1 MTNQSIIQTDENNK
15 QRKYPCDTSIIKPRF
30 VTIISYLECS
40 GRISTFGQVSLVE
53 HNLQQ
58 IEKSMEV
65 FGYEQVLS

>member
-1 MTNQSIIQTDENNK
+1 MTNQSIIQTNENNK
-15 QRKYPCDTSIIKPRF
+15 QRKYPRDTSTIKPRF

-40 GRISTFGQVSLVE
+40 GRISIFGQISLVE

-58 IEKSMEV
+58 IEKSMEA